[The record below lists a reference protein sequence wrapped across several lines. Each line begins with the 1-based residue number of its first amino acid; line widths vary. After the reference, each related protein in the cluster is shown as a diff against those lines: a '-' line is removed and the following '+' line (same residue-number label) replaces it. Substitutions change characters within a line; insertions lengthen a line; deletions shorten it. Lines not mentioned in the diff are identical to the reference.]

1 MKISVSWLREFTDIK
16 ISVDELVKKIGAQLG
31 EVEEVTSLGERYDGV
46 VIAKVVECEK
56 HPNADKLNVCKIDDG
71 GATKG
76 VKRDSN
82 GLVQVVCGAP
92 NVRAGIS
99 VAWIPPGAIVPST
112 YDKEQFKLDVRPLRG
127 VDSNGM
133 LGSAKELQ
141 VSDDHDGILIVDKP
155 AKPGTSFAQLY
166 ELDDYIIDIENKMF
180 THRPDCFGIL
190 GVAREIA
197 GIQNIKFTS
206 PKWYLHS
213 LPIKASKSD
222 KKLPLTVKNEIPEL
236 VPRFMAVPLSDIKV
250 TKSPII
256 MQSYLSRLGV
266 KPINNV
272 VDITNFI
279 MVLTGQPTHA
289 YDYDKVAAQDNSKT
303 GTLAARY
310 PKKGEKLVLLNGK
323 TIQPHDKAIM
333 IATEKRPIGIGGV
346 MGGTDTEVDSDTK
359 NIILE
364 CASFDMYSIRKT
376 SMTHGLF
383 TDAVTRFN
391 KGQSPL
397 QNDVVLTYAVG
408 MLQKLANAEL
418 AGKVVDTAAHKS
430 QGFWKGIHTSND
442 FINERLG
449 LKLSTPEIA
458 TLLKNVEISVS
469 TNGKNLIASPPF
481 WRTDLQIPED
491 LVEEVGRLYG
501 YDYLHLILPKRDI
514 TPAQRDEML
523 LIKSHVRDS
532 LSRAGANEVLTYSF
546 VHGDLFDKTGQDK
559 KQAYQISNALSPDL
573 QYYRLTLTPSLLDK
587 VHMNIKS
594 GYNEFALFEIGKS
607 HNKTHLEKDSKLPV
621 ELEMI
626 AAVYAAITK
635 AKSDGASFYKARVLL
650 DYLGKSFGLDLVYKP
665 VDDKPDYPVT
675 APFNFQRSAYV
686 MDGKS
691 GTFLGIIGEYKASVR
706 KAMKLPENSAGFE
719 IGTEGIQSAQTN
731 QSAYKP
737 LSKFPST
744 HQDISFKVA
753 SDVSYADLENCV
765 KTQLGKAEKEHG
777 YQCFLEPIDIFSK
790 DNATKHISFRISLS
804 HPDRTLV
811 TQEVNSLL
819 DTIASSAKEKVKAN
833 RL

>member
-1 MKISVSWLREFTDIK
+1 MKISVNWLREFTDIK
-16 ISVDELVKKIGAQLG
+16 LSIDELVKKIGAQLG
-31 EVEEVTSLGERYDGV
+31 EVEEVVSLGERYEGIV
-46 VIAKVVECEK
+46 VVKVVECEK
-56 HPNADKLNVCKIDDG
+56 HSNADKLNVCKIDDG
-71 GATKG
+71 GVTKG

-99 VAWIPPGAIVPST
+99 VTWIPPGAIVPST
-112 YDKEQFKLDVRPLRG
+112 YDKERFKLDVRPLRG

-141 VSDDHDGILIVDKP
+141 ISDDHDGILIVDKP
-155 AKPGTSFAQLY
+155 AKPGTPFTQLY

-213 LPIKASKSD
+213 LPIKAGKSD
-222 KKLPLTVKNEIPEL
+222 KKLPLTVKNEIPDL
-236 VPRFMAVPLSDIKV
+236 VPRFMAVPLSDIKIA
-250 TKSPII
+250 KSPII

-266 KPINNV
+266 KSINNV

-279 MVLTGQPTHA
+279 MLLTAQPTHA

-303 GTLAARY
+303 ASIVVRL
-310 PKKGEKLVLLNGK
+310 PKKGEKIALLSGK

-397 QNDVVLTYAVG
+397 QNDVVLTYGVG

-418 AGKVVDTAAHKS
+418 AGKVIDTASHKS

-442 FINERLG
+442 FINARLG
-449 LKLSTPEIA
+449 LDLTTIQIA

-481 WRTDLQIPED
+481 WRTDLEIPED
-491 LVEEVGRLYG
+491 IVEEVGRLYG
-501 YDYLHLILPKRDI
+501 YDHLPLVLPKRDI
-514 TPAQRDEML
+514 TPAQKDEML
-523 LIKSHVRDS
+523 VIKTKIRDS
-532 LSRAGANEVLTYSF
+532 LSKAGANEVLTYSF
-546 VHGDLFDKTGQDK
+546 VHGDLFDKTGQDTK
-559 KQAYQISNALSPDL
+559 LAYKINNALSPDL
-573 QYYRLTLTPSLLDK
+573 QHYRLTLTPSLLAK
-587 VHMNIKS
+587 VHMNIKA
-594 GYNEFALFEIGKS
+594 GYDEFALFEIGKS

-621 ELEMI
+621 ELEMV
-626 AAVYAAITK
+626 AAVYASNAKTK
-635 AKSDGASFYKARVLL
+635 NEGAPFYKAKALL
-650 DYLGKSFGLDLVYKP
+650 NHLGKSFNLDLVYKP

-675 APFNFQRSAYV
+675 APFNFARSAYV
-686 MDGKS
+686 IDGKS
-691 GTFLGIIGEYKASVR
+691 GTFLGIIGEYKTSVR
-706 KAMKLPENSAGFE
+706 KAQKLPPNSAGFE
-719 IGTEGIQSAQTN
+719 IGTEGIQSAQTK
-731 QSAYKP
+731 QSAYEP
-737 LSKFPST
+737 LSRFPST
-744 HQDISFKVA
+744 HQDISFKLASTVA
-753 SDVSYADLENCV
+753 YSDLVNCV
-765 KTQLGKAEKEHG
+765 KGQLDKAEKEHG
-777 YQCFLEPIDIFSK
+777 YKCTLEPSDIFSK
-790 DNATKHISFRISLS
+790 DKAVKHISIRISLS

-811 TQEVNSLL
+811 TSEVNKLL
-819 DTIASSAKEKVKAN
+819 DSIAYTAKETVKAV